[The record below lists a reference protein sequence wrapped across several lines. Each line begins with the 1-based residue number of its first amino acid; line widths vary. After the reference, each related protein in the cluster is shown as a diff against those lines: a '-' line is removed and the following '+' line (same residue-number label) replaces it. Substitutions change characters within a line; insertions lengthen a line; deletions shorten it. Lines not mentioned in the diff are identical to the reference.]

1 MRENNRKILFYT
13 LAVVLFAQISM
24 TVFVAD
30 FQISMGVISL
40 AVFFFLEDKFPLLP
54 VTLFSSVGVLATRV
68 IIYWLQNGNIM
79 GRINAVLPEIWF
91 YLIYGFLLF
100 LYGRCIKRPSAK
112 SNLYIFPLITI
123 DYVANFVEL
132 FMRMSWDVLQFT
144 TQSGILAIACLRVC
158 VIWGLVVLFQQYHL
172 VLLKKDHKDRYD
184 RLLIMV
190 SKLNE
195 EVIWMRKNSVSIED
209 TMTTAYRLFEKLKAE
224 DSTRQLAQS
233 ALSIAK
239 DVHEIKKEYF
249 LIMRGFTEALDKE
262 LKNDKLLFSE
272 LLPLLKNAAL
282 KTAGEHKK
290 KLELDMKCQDDFYTD
305 KHYLLLSVFCN
316 LFLNAVEAGKENFVK
331 IFFLQKKENG
341 FYIFRVTDC
350 GAGIDDEDIE
360 YIFDA
365 GFSTKINYETGIVSR
380 GLGLNIVQDLVE
392 TQFSGTISVTSVPGN
407 TTFVISIPC
416 GEMTTQDNR

>member
-1 MRENNRKILFYT
+1 
-13 LAVVLFAQISM
+13 
-24 TVFVAD
+24 
-30 FQISMGVISL
+30 
-40 AVFFFLEDKFPLLP
+40 
-54 VTLFSSVGVLATRV
+54 
-68 IIYWLQNGNIM
+68 
-79 GRINAVLPEIWF
+79 
-91 YLIYGFLLF
+91 
-100 LYGRCIKRPSAK
+100 
-112 SNLYIFPLITI
+112 
-123 DYVANFVEL
+123 
-132 FMRMSWDVLQFT
+132 
-144 TQSGILAIACLRVC
+144 
-158 VIWGLVVLFQQYHL
+158 
-172 VLLKKDHKDRYD
+172 
-184 RLLIMV
+184 
-190 SKLNE
+190 
-195 EVIWMRKNSVSIED
+195 MRKNSVSIED